1 MRPNSMGYQGR
12 TPAYFVMIAAAY
24 TSGCASDLE
33 RRLGEVEG
41 VASTNSTTH
50 VNVDRRLQ
58 TLEGSPGY
66 QAGRDQAE
74 VDDRQNR
81 RLHSIAATGSDTQ
94 TLARRALGTVEGI
107 RDRVSQIGEAQRRL
121 GNLFLGQQ
129 RYLELNREW
138 SQRGSEASRN
148 YRSAEQEAYDRLMS
162 GFSELN
168 PTEQAAR
175 LAAYDAELQRL
186 SEANL
191 EAHESNGPRPRVPTP
206 NPDSDQ
212 PRVEPRPRH
221 EQRRLGK
228 GRLRK
233 KPPSTRPSKKK
244 KKKERKSS
252 NKPRWIGMF
261 RR

>member
-1 MRPNSMGYQGR
+1 MGYQGR

-74 VDDRQNR
+74 VDGRQNR

-138 SQRGSEASRN
+138 SQRGSEASRTF
-148 YRSAEQEAYDRLMS
+148 RSAEQEAYNRLIGS
-162 GFSELN
+162 DFYAQTPEEQLRRLN
-168 PTEQAAR
+168 
-175 LAAYDAELQRL
+175 AYDTELQRL

-191 EAHESNGPRPRVPTP
+191 EAHESNGSRPRVPTP